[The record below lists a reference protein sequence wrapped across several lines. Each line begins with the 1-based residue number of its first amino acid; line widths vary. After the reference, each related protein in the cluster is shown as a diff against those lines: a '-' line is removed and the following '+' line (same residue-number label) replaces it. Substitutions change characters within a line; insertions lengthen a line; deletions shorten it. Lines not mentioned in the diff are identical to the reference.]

1 MGTRQPEPR
10 WVDRLV
16 VDAVQL
22 DLIRTHGG
30 MPGLRDESVL
40 ESALARPRHRWI
52 YGRTRSL
59 ATLAAAYA
67 YGLVRIHPHHDG
79 NKRIAFVVTAIFLGL
94 NGHEIE
100 ATETEVVTVML
111 ELAAGQMS
119 EKSLATWIRAHL
131 TTGPDDESARL
142 G

>member
-22 DLIRTHGG
+22 DLIRIHGG

-40 ESALARPRHRWI
+40 ESALARPRHQWI

-67 YGLVRIHPHHDG
+67 YGLVRNHPYYDG
-79 NKRIAFVVTAIFLGL
+79 NKRIAFVVMAIFLGL
-94 NGHEIE
+94 NGHQIE
-100 ATETEVVTVML
+100 ATETEVVTIML
-111 ELAAGQMS
+111 KLAAGQMS
-119 EKSLATWIRAHL
+119 EKTLATWIRAHL
-131 TTGPDDESARL
+131 TTYPDD
-142 G
+142 

>member
-1 MGTRQPEPR
+1 MAKPPPEPR

-16 VDAVQL
+16 VDAVHL
-22 DLIRTHGG
+22 DLLRTHGG
-30 MPGLRDESVL
+30 MPGLRDESAL

-67 YGLVRIHPHHDG
+67 YGLIRNHPYHDG
-79 NKRIAFVVTAIFLGL
+79 NKRIAFVVMAIFLGL

-100 ATETEVVTVML
+100 ATETQVVTVML
-111 ELAAGQMS
+111 KLAAGQMS
-119 EKSLATWIRAHL
+119 EKALARWIRDHII
-131 TTGPDDESARL
+131 TYPDD
-142 G
+142 